1 MAVPLLKRG
10 FNLAKPHLKTAA
22 TNIVGD
28 VVSNI
33 VRNTT
38 TKQQE
43 GNGLMVDTKR
53 TAKRPPSRQGRR
65 QPVSKNR
72 KTAAKTRRGTKNKSG
87 VQ

>member
-1 MAVPLLKRG
+1 MAVSLLKRG

-33 VRNTT
+33 VRNMT

-43 GNGLMVDTKR
+43 GIGLMVYTKR
-53 TAKRPPSRQGRR
+53 SAKRPLDM
-65 QPVSKNR
+65 
-72 KTAAKTRRGTKNKSG
+72 G
-87 VQ
+87 VANLSPTCVQKM